1 MPAPTLIFIHCRGK
15 KPPIDQE
22 RKLWLDALNEG
33 LLRLNPA
40 TRQFVDDPIHLRIA
54 YWSDCIYPLL
64 TLTDTSQVPTT
75 VGIVDPAPASL
86 APDQMSTLSL
96 LVDKF
101 WGWRLGQPAPPA
113 VTPPD
118 PQTKQCQDG
127 YVRDV
132 IKFFCLGY
140 GNTCARPLHDE
151 LIAVE

>member
-40 TRQFVDDPIHLRIA
+40 TRQFVYDPIHLRIA

-101 WGWRLGQPAPPA
+101 WGWRLGSRHHPRSRHQ
-113 VTPPD
+113 TP
-118 PQTKQCQDG
+118 
-127 YVRDV
+127 
-132 IKFFCLGY
+132 
-140 GNTCARPLHDE
+140 RPNS
-151 LIAVE
+151 AKTGTFAT